1 MNVIDRH
8 ITGAIDQGKTSL
20 ERNAASEKVVIELA
34 VDLRHDPNALIWEA
48 YCPNSEV
55 LSALVALTEA
65 GG

>member
-48 YCPNSEV
+48 YCPNKCSTP
-55 LSALVALTEA
+55 LVALTEA